1 MPSCGWTWTY
11 GASSGSF
18 CCWPLHTYTYEVDTG
33 TRLSCCAHRPGPPSS
48 THGRYGAP
56 PTVGVTVPAAGR
68 HSHSGFRRN
77 RACQQ
82 AQFLFCAVLTV
93 PPRHG
98 PVPLA
103 GLCWLAWP
111 VSELGG
117 NGSSANTE
125 QRGSRVNTYTCEH
138 FGWFQD
144 FCFGL
149 WS

>member
-1 MPSCGWTWTY
+1 MRLDLDVRCIVRLLLLLALAHNYVRGRHGHT
-11 GASSGSF
+11 AVLLCSSAWSTVV
-18 CCWPLHTYTYEVDTG
+18 HAREV
-33 TRLSCCAHRPGPPSS
+33 RCATNRW
-48 THGRYGAP
+48 RD
-56 PTVGVTVPAAGR
+56 PAAGR